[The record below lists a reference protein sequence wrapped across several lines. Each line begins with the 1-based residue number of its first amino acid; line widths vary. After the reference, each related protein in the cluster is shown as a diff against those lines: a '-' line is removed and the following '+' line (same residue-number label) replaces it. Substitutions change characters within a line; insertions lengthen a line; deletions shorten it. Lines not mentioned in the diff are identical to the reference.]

1 MQLFCVGSEDA
12 ELQRIMQRK
21 MLEMQ
26 RGGVKVEAQQGSVII
41 TDADFRKVTANS
53 TPTIIDFWA
62 EWCGPC
68 RVMHPIFEKLA
79 KKYAGKMVFGRLNVD
94 ENHQAPTGLAIF
106 SIPTFVVFKNGQVI
120 DTVVGAVGEAGLERA
135 IQKHVS

>member
-1 MQLFCVGSEDA
+1 MSSDDA
-12 ELQRIMQRK
+12 ELQRIMERK
-21 MLEMQ
+21 MFEMQ
-26 RGGVKVEAQQGSVII
+26 KGDVKVGTQQGSINV

-79 KKYAGKMVFGRLNVD
+79 SKYEGKMVFGRLNVD
-94 ENHQAPTGLAIF
+94 ENAQAPTGLGIF
-106 SIPTFVVFKNGQVI
+106 SIPTFVVFRNGQVI
-120 DTVVGAVGEAGLERA
+120 DTVVGAVGEAGLER
-135 IQKHVS
+135 IVQKHVS